1 MKAVVRLLI
10 VYFMGVPFL
19 RWLSIGT
26 MITTALLTYGLLTRP
41 QLFFTPYET
50 GVGVV
55 FTALIWVALC
65 NPFFGIFFGSALMPL
80 MVGRLAVGHQI
91 YVLPMGRVKILA
103 SAIATTILVSIP
115 TSIVVGAAYANLPF
129 DSEAAMARAFVG
141 SIGGYGLLYFVLWCL
156 ASLRGGAARL
166 LAGTMI
172 MIASMAVPLH
182 FITRSGTSSIL
193 WPAAA
198 TAGVW
203 LSFAAI
209 FLLAA
214 RIKRAVSALRAWF
227 GDRYLA
233 FFGTDYRPGREID
246 LVLGTSR
253 PWLLGLGQVLLI
265 AVASPLVAWPPLWL
279 FFLTLFGAITGAV
292 TSFAAIRSRALWLRA
307 NWSRHELFKRVETVF
322 WRYNLHALAALL
334 ILLVGISSYYD
345 LATSLVVLGL
355 PLLVLSTAAS
365 TYLGLMMTRG
375 LGWLEAMLGA
385 ATMAMLIAASGFIV
399 KGDIEVVVA
408 LEVTVAGLA
417 VTFRHA
423 AQQRWS
429 GVDWMLCRPE
439 LSVRPSA

>member
-1 MKAVVRLLI
+1 
-10 VYFMGVPFL
+10 
-19 RWLSIGT
+19 
-26 MITTALLTYGLLTRP
+26 
-41 QLFFTPYET
+41 
-50 GVGVV
+50 
-55 FTALIWVALC
+55 
-65 NPFFGIFFGSALMPL
+65 

-322 WRYNLHALAALL
+322 WRYNFHALAALL

-408 LEVTVAGLA
+408 LEVTAAGLA
-417 VTFRHA
+417 VIFRHA

-439 LSVRPSA
+439 LGVRPSA